1 MGAVGCKTCSS
12 SDFLM
17 GIFNSRNKLAEDD
30 EDFSI
35 KDFSPFPQV
44 QQVPRQDTSTEDIS
58 STSFLL
64 TVGTAFIVANVLL
77 AVALAPKRYKLENDN
92 RCGIPTGG
100 EAECYFDCISTFNRK
115 EPSVRLIKDLN
126 CLEDC
131 FNDDDGL
138 GKKCLKGLIEDVEK
152 NGVCN
157 VGSETGINPGAG
169 VYTAN
174 STCGQYSANPL
185 DPNISKGTCSEDT
198 EKTLIKDECRQFIT
212 QQPPMI
218 MNTATELISAACSNK
233 VSKKYVDIKV
243 TYTADTC
250 GCTPQQFKNVTDALV
265 VPEIPTSVDLPP
277 FPWLGKR
284 NSVRVVNVPNENAT
298 LPISFRFAGTKV
310 ELKAKYDFNR
320 TRNRYSWI
328 CSLRST
334 DLNADHFCAVTLL
347 SLPPKPTVIVGVAH
361 CTFLCKN
368 GKHRIDSC
376 CCRTDS
382 TDCSDDV
389 AKCGNDPKVKEMEP
403 TDAEILCGEWET
415 GPTPPSLSDEKENI
429 VLPILDI
436 KRHPKFDTKIG
447 PIAGND
453 IAVFKIDDKKIRNN
467 PDERKKFNPVCFSNQ
482 ELKKQGRMEN
492 EGKEAPS
499 GIHAGWAEP
508 PPLNFLL
515 RNAPSYVPLYRDF
528 FKQWHYR
535 MDIVE
540 CKDPTNSTF
549 GPLKCPSNTSY
560 PAATVCANDF
570 AKTACFTS
578 GESGSPL
585 MQPDIKNRFHAKGLL
600 SFVKGRGC
608 DIYSNNPSAYTK
620 LSCFLPWIAA
630 QYGMDYE
637 PEEDSVPSSCS
648 KENPGS
654 ISTDKNCTVLE
665 GANAV
670 KEKCQNTPSS
680 LQEQFAGERDCIFPF
695 YYNGK
700 KYDHCIIF
708 TEAGFVYP
716 VFRCPIYNIKTKR
729 DGISDYTIEIDTTET
744 EKPNKYCPGFA
755 CQVFQTKTYC
765 AVNPK
770 DPDTELDPSKN
781 CTLAERRAPFSVC
794 KNNCPG
800 VGSLGVIGGGALLF
814 TATSLAGTG
823 LLAALGGLGAVGL
836 PAVGLAAS
844 QTDICMCPFCSS
856 PYCCTRFNQRC
867 RLQRVSGRFRCPSR
881 C

>member
-77 AVALAPKRYKLENDN
+77 AVALAPERYKLENDN

-100 EAECYFDCISTFNRK
+100 KAECYFDCISTFNLK
-115 EPSVRLIKDLN
+115 EPSVRLIKDLT

-131 FNDDDGL
+131 FDDEI
-138 GKKCLKGLIEDVEK
+138 GKRCLSGLIDDVK
-152 NGVCN
+152 KKGVCN

-169 VYTAN
+169 VYD
-174 STCGQYSANPL
+174 STKTDCGQYSPNPL
-185 DPNISKGTCSEDT
+185 DPDISSGTCSTDT
-198 EKTLIKDECRQFIT
+198 EEKLVTDECRQFIT

-218 MNTATELISAACSNK
+218 MNTATELISAACSSE
-233 VSKKYVDIKV
+233 VSKEYVDIKV

-250 GCTPQQFKNVTDALV
+250 GCTTEQFKNVTDALE
-265 VPEIPTSVDLPP
+265 VPEIPTKVDLPP

-453 IAVFKIDDKKIRNN
+453 IAVFKVDDKIIRNN
-467 PDERKKFNPVCFSNQ
+467 PNKRKNLNSVCFSNPL
-482 ELKKQGRMEN
+482 LKKQVEMDNG
-492 EGKEAPS
+492 GKVIRS

-508 PPLNFLL
+508 PPLTFLM
-515 RNAPSYVPLYRDF
+515 RYAPAYVPLYREF

-535 MDIVE
+535 MEILE
-540 CKDPTNSTF
+540 KCEDPKNSTF
-549 GPLKCPSNTSY
+549 PPFGPLDCPSNTAY
-560 PAATVCANDF
+560 PAATICAKDF
-570 AKTACFTS
+570 AKTACFSS

-585 MQPDIKNRFHAKGLL
+585 MEKDDLNRFYARGLL
-600 SFVKGRGC
+600 SFVKGRGY
-608 DIYSNNPSAYTK
+608 DIYSNNPSAYTQ

-630 QYGMDYE
+630 QYGMDFE
-637 PEEDSVPSSCS
+637 TEKDRDHSCS
-648 KENPGS
+648 KGTPLT
-654 ISTDKNCTVLE
+654 ISTNDTCLLPKETNKKRE
-665 GANAV
+665 
-670 KEKCQNTPSS
+670 EKCQNVPSS
-680 LQEQFAGERDCIFPF
+680 LQEQFAGE
-695 YYNGK
+695 
-700 KYDHCIIF
+700 
-708 TEAGFVYP
+708 
-716 VFRCPIYNIKTKR
+716 KR
-729 DGISDYTIEIDTTET
+729 LYLS
-744 EKPNKYCPGFA
+744 F
-755 CQVFQTKTYC
+755 
-765 AVNPK
+765 
-770 DPDTELDPSKN
+770 
-781 CTLAERRAPFSVC
+781 
-794 KNNCPG
+794 
-800 VGSLGVIGGGALLF
+800 LL
-814 TATSLAGTG
+814 
-823 LLAALGGLGAVGL
+823 
-836 PAVGLAAS
+836 
-844 QTDICMCPFCSS
+844 
-856 PYCCTRFNQRC
+856 
-867 RLQRVSGRFRCPSR
+867 
-881 C
+881 

>member
-1 MGAVGCKTCSS
+1 MGVGCKTCSS
-12 SDFLM
+12 SDILM
-17 GIFNSRNKLAEDD
+17 GIFNSRNKQAEDD
-30 EDFSI
+30 EDFSF

-77 AVALAPKRYKLENDN
+77 AVALAPKRYKLENDD
-92 RCGIPTGG
+92 RCGIATGG
-100 EAECYFDCISTFNRK
+100 EAECYFDCVSTKNRVS
-115 EPSVRLIKDLN
+115 SVRLIKNLG

-131 FNDDDGL
+131 FDSKL
-138 GKKCLKGLIEDVEK
+138 GKRCLRGLIDDVERD
-152 NGVCN
+152 GVCN

-174 STCGQYSANPL
+174 SSCGQYSANPL
-185 DPNISKGTCSEDT
+185 DPNISKGTCRKETED
-198 EKTLIKDECRQFIT
+198 ELITDECQQFIT
-212 QQPPMI
+212 RQPPII
-218 MNTATELISAACSNK
+218 MNTATELISSACTK
-233 VSKKYVDIKV
+233 EVSARYVEKKV
-243 TYTADTC
+243 TYDSTTC
-250 GCTPQQFKNVTDALV
+250 GCTQEQFSETTAEL
-265 VPEIPTSVDLPP
+265 EIPVIPTEVDLPP

-284 NSVRVVNVPNENAT
+284 KGLRQQNVPKNGT
-298 LPISFRFAGTKV
+298 LPIRFGFKGGNI
-310 ELKAKYDFNR
+310 ELEAKFDYTH

-328 CSLRST
+328 CSLRSSA
-334 DLNADHFCAVTLL
+334 LNADHFCAVTLL
-347 SLPPKPTVIVGVAH
+347 SLPPKPTVIVGAAH

-415 GPTPPSLSDEKENI
+415 GPTPPSLSEEKENI
-429 VLPILDI
+429 VLTILDI
-436 KRHPKFDTKIG
+436 KRHPKFNTEKG

-467 PDERKKFNPVCFSNQ
+467 PDKRKNLNPVCFSNQ
-482 ELKKQGRMEN
+482 ELKRQTGGED
-492 EGKEAPS
+492 APS
-499 GIHAGWAEP
+499 GIHAGWTAA
-508 PPLNFLL
+508 PPLTFLT
-515 RNAPSYVPLYRDF
+515 RYAPAYVPLYREF

-535 MDIVE
+535 MDILVK
-540 CKDPTNSTF
+540 CQDPIDSAF
-549 GPLKCPSNTSY
+549 GVNLTCPSNTAY
-560 PAATVCANDF
+560 PAATICAKDSAN
-570 AKTACFTS
+570 TACFSS

-585 MQPDIKNRFHAKGLL
+585 MEKDELDRFHATGLL

-637 PEEDSVPSSCS
+637 PEEDSDPSSCS
-648 KENPGS
+648 QETPGS

-665 GANAV
+665 GANAG
-670 KEKCQNTPSS
+670 KEKCQNIPSS
-680 LQEQFAGERDCIFPF
+680 LQGQFAGERDCIFPF

-716 VFRCPIYNIKTKR
+716 VFRCPIYNITTKR

-765 AVNPK
+765 AVDPK
-770 DPDTELDPSKN
+770 ETVTELDPSIECALEK
-781 CTLAERRAPFSVC
+781 RRAPFSVC

-856 PYCCTRFNQRC
+856 PFCCTRFNQRC
-867 RLQRVSGRFRCPSR
+867 RLQRVSGRLRCPTR